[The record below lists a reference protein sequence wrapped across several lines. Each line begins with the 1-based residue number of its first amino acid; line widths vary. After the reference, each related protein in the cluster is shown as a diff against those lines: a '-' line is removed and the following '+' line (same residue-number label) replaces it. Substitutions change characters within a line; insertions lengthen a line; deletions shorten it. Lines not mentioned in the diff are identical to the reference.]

1 MAKAPR
7 PGDVKTRLRPVL
19 SDLDCAEL
27 SKCFLLDAVAKAN
40 QMSATVIVAF
50 TPADAGDQ
58 IDELLSAR
66 FTYIAQRG
74 DDLGARLES
83 AISDA
88 QSQEFG
94 PIVVIGTDSPTVPAN
109 YLGLALDYLLAKE
122 NGIVIGPSEDGG
134 YYLIGV
140 SSYHEQLFRRISW
153 STDRVFE
160 QTIANAKRI
169 PGMSISELPSWYDI
183 DEPDDLFRLSAEME
197 NDERA
202 RANAPA
208 TLRWLA
214 ANTPGWTTQCNASAM
229 RASLHQRARNRDD
242 KLF

>member
-1 MAKAPR
+1 MMAKAPR

-27 SKCFLLDAVAKAN
+27 SRCFLLDAVAKAS
-40 QMSATVIVAF
+40 QVSVTVIVAF
-50 TPADAGDQ
+50 TPTGSGDQ
-58 IDELLSAR
+58 IEELLAER
-66 FTYIAQRG
+66 YTYIAQRG
-74 DDLGARLES
+74 DDLGERLES

-88 QSQEFG
+88 QSQGFG
-94 PIVVIGTDSPTVPAN
+94 PIVVIGTDSPTLPAN
-109 YLGLALDYLLAKE
+109 YLDSALDYLLANE
-122 NGIVIGPSEDGG
+122 NSIVIGRSEDGG

-140 SSYHEQLFRRISW
+140 SSYQEQLFRHISW

-183 DEPDDLFRLSAEME
+183 DEPDDLFRLSEEME
-197 NDERA
+197 SDERA

-208 TLRWLA
+208 TFRWLA
-214 ANTPGWTTQCNASAM
+214 ANTPGWTTQSNASAM
-229 RASLHQRARNRDD
+229 RASSHQRTDERHG
-242 KLF
+242 